1 MIARRSSAAP
11 LLVAALVGGALALG
25 ACSQTRS
32 HQGFVI
38 ENTLVSAIQ
47 PGTDTKDSVMN
58 TLGRP
63 TFTGSFD
70 QNDWYYVSRETRNMA
85 YSKPRPSQQ
94 TVLHIR
100 FDRSGNVASVD
111 HRGLEEVAS
120 IHPSHDKTPTLG
132 SRRSLFDELFGNIG
146 AVGATGK
153 TAPTTD
159 NPNPQ

>member
-1 MIARRSSAAP
+1 MI
-11 LLVAALVGGALALG
+11 GGAVALG
-25 ACSQTRS
+25 GCAQSRG
-32 HQGFVI
+32 HQGFVL

-70 QNDWYYVSRETRNMA
+70 QNDWYYVSRETKNMA
-85 YSKPRPSQQ
+85 YSKPRPDKQ

-100 FDRSGNVASVD
+100 FDRAGNVASID
-111 HRGLEEVAS
+111 RRGLEEVAS
-120 IHPSHDKTPTLG
+120 IHPSGDKTPTLG

-146 AVGATGK
+146 AVGAAGK